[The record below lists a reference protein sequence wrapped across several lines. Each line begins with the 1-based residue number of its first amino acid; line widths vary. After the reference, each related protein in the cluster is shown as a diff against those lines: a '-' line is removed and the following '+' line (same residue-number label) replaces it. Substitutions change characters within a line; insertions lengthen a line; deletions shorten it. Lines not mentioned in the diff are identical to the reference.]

1 MKFSSINISYDMN
14 DEIESY
20 IVSFTS
26 RKEESSLDG
35 QIRISADE
43 ANLSN
48 IIEVAKMKI
57 TDVVN
62 EEQPI

>member
-1 MKFSSINISYDMN
+1 MN